1 MGAELHRMQGN
12 PQTRQTG
19 AAIAAHG
26 VFRSGKGDSKMTE
39 AGRRVP
45 DLLRALSL
53 LAKSVD
59 GHTDTYLFACGIS
72 KALLAGLLRDGLA
85 TWSKP
90 RAGIERPIDI
100 VRVKITDAG
109 RQALE

>member
-1 MGAELHRMQGN
+1 MESFEAQ
-12 PQTRQTG
+12 
-19 AAIAAHG
+19 
-26 VFRSGKGDSKMTE
+26 GDSKMTE
-39 AGRRVP
+39 AGRRVPSIVERP

-59 GHTDTYLFACGIS
+59 GNTDTYLFACGIS
-72 KALLAGLLRDGLA
+72 KVLLAGLLRDGLA
-85 TWSKP
+85 TLSKA
-90 RAGIERPIDI
+90 RAGRERPIDV